1 MLVVAPAASE
11 GLAGVWPGEVV
22 LQGAAASGGVKVN
35 EHLAPNHL
43 DATRNVVVLAG
54 QANLS
59 LQFGEFEHRCRD
71 IFPRGW
77 DICKELF
84 AALKYLSSWRT

>member
-1 MLVVAPAASE
+1 MPAATPRVDAPRRGHANIMGCPIASRQFIPALVVAPTARKR
-11 GLAGVWPGEVV
+11 LAGIWLGEVF

-35 EHLAPNHL
+35 EHLASNHL

-59 LQFGEFEHRCRD
+59 L
-71 IFPRGW
+71 
-77 DICKELF
+77 
-84 AALKYLSSWRT
+84 